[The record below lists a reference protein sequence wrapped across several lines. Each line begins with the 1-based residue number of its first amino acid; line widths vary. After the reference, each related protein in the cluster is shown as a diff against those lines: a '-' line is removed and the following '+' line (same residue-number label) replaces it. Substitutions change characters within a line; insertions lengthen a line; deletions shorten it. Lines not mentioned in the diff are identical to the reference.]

1 MKQRVEEIDFLKCI
15 FILLMIVFHLRYIG
29 DTYPYV
35 KSLVYTFHM
44 PAFLIISGYLMNVQK
59 TAFQF
64 LRAMRW
70 IFVPYALM
78 ETGYVLMSAVL
89 PVRDRVDD
97 LSFLLWADKLFLHP
111 LGPYWYLHTLM
122 LCGSTYYLVNRFSCL
137 WRTNLA
143 VLIVLALCYAG
154 WSCVGILSLPNA
166 LYFTAGVALRRS
178 RLQFLDF
185 FRPSAWAVIPF
196 ILLALS
202 PNNLDRALSEGILLT
217 YLAMSIGLTLVR
229 YLSET
234 IKQTCCYI
242 GEHTFVLL
250 IFSPI
255 FTMAVKPL
263 ANVFAFD
270 SSGMLFL
277 TVSLLITLIGCFILA
292 WVIDYLHLSPYFW
305 GKERMMQPFPKYHAK
320 MTDN

>member
-1 MKQRVEEIDFLKCI
+1 MRQRVEEIDFLKCI

-29 DTYPYV
+29 DTYPYA

-59 TAFQF
+59 TAFQY
-64 LRAMRW
+64 LRAMGW

-89 PVRDRVDD
+89 PVRDRVEG
-97 LSFLLWADKLFLHP
+97 LSFLLWADKLLLHP

-122 LCGSTYYLVNRFSCL
+122 LCGGTYYLVNRFNDL

-143 VLIVLALCYAG
+143 VLIVLALCYAV
-154 WSCVGILSLPNA
+154 WSWMGVLSLPNA
-166 LYFTAGVALRRS
+166 LYFAAGVALRQS
-178 RLQFLDF
+178 RLLFLDF
-185 FRPSAWAVIPF
+185 FRPSIWAVIPF

-202 PNNLDRALSEGILLT
+202 PDNLDRAVPGGVLLT
-217 YLAMSIGLTLVR
+217 YLAISIGLFLGK
-229 YLSET
+229 YLPKK
-234 IKQTCCYI
+234 IKQICCYI

-250 IFSPI
+250 VFSPI

-263 ANVFAFD
+263 VGIFAFD

-277 TVSLLITLIGCFILA
+277 FMSLLITLIGCFILA
-292 WVIDYLHLSPYFW
+292 WVIDFLHLSPYFW

>member
-1 MKQRVEEIDFLKCI
+1 MRQRVEEIDFLKCI

-29 DTYPYV
+29 DTYPYA

-59 TAFQF
+59 TAFQY
-64 LRAMRW
+64 LRAMGW

-89 PVRDRVDD
+89 PVRDRVEG
-97 LSFLLWADKLFLHP
+97 LSFLLWADKLLLHP

-122 LCGSTYYLVNRFSCL
+122 LCGGTYYLVNRFNGL

-143 VLIVLALCYAG
+143 VLIVLALCYAV
-154 WSCVGILSLPNA
+154 WSWMGVLSLPNA
-166 LYFTAGVALRRS
+166 LYFAAGVALRQS
-178 RLQFLDF
+178 RLLFLDF
-185 FRPSAWAVIPF
+185 FRPSIWAVIPF

-202 PNNLDRALSEGILLT
+202 PDNLDRAVPGGVLLT
-217 YLAMSIGLTLVR
+217 YLAISIGLFLGK
-229 YLSET
+229 YLPKK
-234 IKQTCCYI
+234 IKQICCYI

-250 IFSPI
+250 VFSPI

-263 ANVFAFD
+263 VGIFAFD

-277 TVSLLITLIGCFILA
+277 FMSLLITLIGCFILA
-292 WVIDYLHLSPYFW
+292 WVIDFLHLSPYFW